1 MEHQL
6 TASHPKNPLVR
17 EQLPDIGLGVI
28 GMGSFGLFAVQQFLQ
43 TGTAGANTK
52 LVAIAGSKR
61 AEAVAAA
68 KRFGAEHLDSLDE
81 LLNHPDINLIYIATP
96 PFLHYEQAM
105 RALDAGKHVICEK
118 PLAMNPE
125 QGQAMLDKAA
135 EKGLLMVTNLMQRYN
150 PMFERV
156 KQLIDKKLLGEVLHG
171 YFENYAGDEGLLPEH
186 WFWDRTKSGGIF
198 VEHGVHFF
206 DMFAGWLGHGKVVAA
221 QIAKRPNSHARA
233 TGTPER
239 DRIEDQVNCTVEYGD
254 AETGVKTVN
263 FYHGF
268 TQTGCMDRQE
278 MRIVFERGD
287 ITLQEWVPT
296 RLTMRAVVD
305 EETTRELMALF
316 PGAQLNVT
324 ANFGGNE
331 RLLRGRHKQFEVY
344 QQIELRFG
352 FGDDKLHLYSELLRL
367 MFRDQVGAVHNLE
380 SQTGRTEEP
389 PRKITNQN
397 GLDSLKTAMEA
408 DTMARRING

>member
-1 MEHQL
+1 MEFET
-6 TASHPKNPLVR
+6 TASQGQASAIGEKLST
-17 EQLPDIGLGVI
+17 IGLGVI
-28 GMGSFGLFAVQQFLQ
+28 GMGGFGLFAVQQFMQ
-43 TGTAGANTK
+43 TGNVK

-61 AEAVAAA
+61 EEAVTAA
-68 KRFGAEHLDSLDE
+68 KRFGAAHLDTLEE

-156 KQLIDKKLLGEVLHG
+156 KHLIDKKLLGEVLHG
-171 YFENYAGDEGLLPEH
+171 YFENYAGDEGLSPEH

-206 DMFAGWLGHGKVVAA
+206 DMFAGWLGNGRVVAA
-221 QIAKRPNSHARA
+221 QVAKRPNSA
-233 TGTPER
+233 
-239 DRIEDQVNCTVEYGD
+239 DIEDQVNCTVEYGD

-268 TQTGCMDRQE
+268 TQTGRMDRQE

-287 ITLQEWVPT
+287 ITLHEWVPT
-296 RLTMRAVVD
+296 RLVMRAVAD
-305 EETTRELMALF
+305 EETTRELMSLF

-324 ANFGGNE
+324 ANIGGKD
-331 RLLRGRHKQFEVY
+331 RLLRGRHKQFEAY
-344 QQIELRFG
+344 QQLELRYG
-352 FGDDKLHLYSELLRL
+352 FGDDKQHLYSELLRL
-367 MFRDQVGAVHNLE
+367 MFRDQISAVHYPE
-380 SQTGRTEEP
+380 KH
-389 PRKITNQN
+389 RKITNQN
-397 GLDSLKTAMEA
+397 GLDSLRTATEA
-408 DTMARRING
+408 DKMARE